1 MTIHKHD
8 NFFRTVFSNPKRARK
23 LLQLAAKKNKQ
34 LQQLLSLINLDSL
47 RQIPGDAPR
56 EGLSGNA
63 DVAFHANLANSN
75 EELFVGIVFE
85 HKSFPDYGI
94 RDQLLKYYFEVME
107 QKSPGIPMV
116 AIVVY
121 NGKERWNS
129 LPKPYPD
136 YPEYFR
142 EVGLPFRVEF
152 IDIGTEISAEEFNE
166 LEPEMKLAMVAMK
179 YVFDAL
185 GMRDKFSRIV
195 AELVR
200 SPREEYRKVIEE
212 VIVYLKNA
220 LDAKDKEVLVDTLE
234 ALRNKGFVSIA
245 DAERMEIEK
254 AVAEAVEKTRTA
266 MTAEFSE
273 REATLTR
280 RIAELEAAA
289 AFK

>member
-8 NFFRTVFSNPKRARK
+8 NFVRTVFSNPKRARK
-23 LLQLAAKKNKQ
+23 LLQLAAKKNKR

-129 LPKPYPD
+129 LPTPYPD

-152 IDIGTEISAEEFNE
+152 IDIGTEISA
-166 LEPEMKLAMVAMK
+166 
-179 YVFDAL
+179 
-185 GMRDKFSRIV
+185 
-195 AELVR
+195 
-200 SPREEYRKVIEE
+200 EEYRKVIEE

-254 AVAEAVEKTRTA
+254 AVAEAVEKTRAETMAA

-273 REATLTR
+273 RETKLMR